1 MSEKTAGFSQVN
13 HVGITVSNLENL
25 SFFMKH

>member
-13 HVGITVSNLENL
+13 HVGITVSNLDK
-25 SFFMKH
+25 SIVFMKH